1 MSEYNIKQ
9 VLEEWELEDHIR
21 EVIEQLT
28 ADRQEAIEALEAI
41 AEAHLSDKVKYAGDA
56 SQLMIG
62 IAEQALLMIEIAEQA
77 LAKLKAT
84 KDE

>member
-28 ADRQEAIEALEAI
+28 ADRQEAIKALRKI
-41 AEAHLSDKVKYAGDA
+41 GF
-56 SQLMIG
+56 QLNNNDG
-62 IAEQALLMIEIAEQA
+62 TGERWLRERLTECRCTALAA
-77 LAKLKAT
+77 LAKLKTT